1 LAAHSA
7 VLHCQRDAEEIMANG
22 KGIHWGKWL
31 GVLLVLAAAG
41 GAAVWYLKT
50 HKDEGTQYQ
59 TATVTRGNLTQ
70 VVTATGQIGPVV
82 NVQVGSQIS
91 GIVKKLD
98 VDYNSVVKSNQI
110 IAEIDTSTYDV
121 NVQKSEAGLA
131 NSKANL
137 VLAKVQADR
146 ADEMYT
152 NRLISASDHDIAKA
166 QLQQAEAQVQSD
178 EATLQNAKVQLS
190 YCTIYAPVDGVVIS
204 RNVDVGQT
212 VAASFNT
219 PTLFVIANDLTKM
232 QIDALVSEA
241 DIGGVATN
249 QDVTFTVDAYPYR
262 TFRGKVS
269 QVRYGAI
276 TNQNVIN
283 YDCVIGVNNSDLKL
297 LPGMTANVSVII
309 AERDNV
315 LKVPNAALRFRLPE
329 AVAAE
334 AKTNTSFQVAGQGGP
349 GAGGG
354 GGPGAG
360 SGGPGGGGP
369 GAGGVGGGRPGG
381 RGGGPGGEGRGAMPG
396 DRGMAAQRPRPERQ
410 LGRTVYVLPKADPKQ
425 QANVKPQPVQVKVG
439 ISDGINTEILDGLD
453 EGAQIVTGIL
463 NPDTGS
469 RPGSP
474 PNPFGGGGFRRGF

>member
-1 LAAHSA
+1 
-7 VLHCQRDAEEIMANG
+7 MANG
-22 KGIHWGKWL
+22 KGIRWGKWL
-31 GVLLVLAAAG
+31 SLLVVLAAAG
-41 GAAVWYLKT
+41 GAALWYLKT
-50 HKDEGTQYQ
+50 HRDEGAQYQ
-59 TATVTRGNLTQ
+59 TATVTRGNVTQ

-82 NVQVGSQIS
+82 NIQVGSQIS

-110 IAEIDTSTYDV
+110 IAEIDPSTYEV
-121 NVQKSEAGLA
+121 NVQKAEAGLA

-137 VLAKVQADR
+137 VLAKVQSDR
-146 ADEMYT
+146 ADELFT
-152 NRLISASDHDIAKA
+152 NRLISASDHDTARA

-219 PTLFVIANDLTKM
+219 PTLFVIANDLAKM
-232 QIDALVSEA
+232 EIDALVSEA
-241 DIGGVATN
+241 DIGGVSTN
-249 QDVTFTVDAYPYR
+249 QDVNFTVDAYPYR
-262 TFRGKVS
+262 TFHGNVS

-297 LPGMTANVSVII
+297 LPGMTANVSIII

-334 AKTNTSFQVAGQGGP
+334 AKTNTTFQVAAQGGP

-360 SGGPGGGGP
+360 GGGPGGGGF
-369 GAGGVGGGRPGG
+369 GAGRPGG
-381 RGGGPGGEGRGAMPG
+381 RGGGQGGEGRGERGPSG
-396 DRGMAAQRPRPERQ
+396 DGGMAARRPRPERQ
-410 LGRTVYVLPKADPKQ
+410 LARTVYVLPKTDAKQ
-425 QANVKPQPVQVKVG
+425 QPNAKPQPVQVKVG
-439 ISDGINTEILDGLD
+439 ISDGINTEILDGVD

-463 NPDTGS
+463 NPDTGSS

>member
-1 LAAHSA
+1 MS
-7 VLHCQRDAEEIMANG
+7 NG
-22 KGIHWGKWL
+22 KGFHWGKWL
-31 GVLLVLAAAG
+31 SVLVVLAAAG
-41 GAAVWYLKT
+41 GAAVWYLKA
-50 HKDEGTQYQ
+50 HRDEAAQYQ
-59 TATVTRGNLTQ
+59 TTTVTRGNLTQ

-91 GIVKKLD
+91 GIVKKLY
-98 VDYNSVVKSNQI
+98 VDYNSVVKSNQV

-121 NVQKSEAGLA
+121 NVQKAEAGLA

-146 ADEMYT
+146 ADELYT
-152 NRLISASDHDIAKA
+152 NRLISASDHDTAKA

-178 EATLQNAKVQLS
+178 QATLQNAKVQLS
-190 YCTIYAPVDGVVIS
+190 YCTIFAPVDGVVIS

-219 PTLFVIANDLTKM
+219 PTLFQIANDLTKM
-232 QIDALVSEA
+232 EIDALVSEA

-297 LPGMTANVSVII
+297 LPGMTANVSIII
-309 AERDNV
+309 AERDEV

-334 AKTNTSFQVAGQGGP
+334 AKTNAAFQVAAQNGP
-349 GAGGG
+349 GGG
-354 GGPGAG
+354 GGPG
-360 SGGPGGGGP
+360 SGGGF
-369 GAGGVGGGRPGG
+369 GGGRPGG
-381 RGGGPGGEGRGAMPG
+381 RGGGQGGEGRGGGPPG
-396 DRGMAAQRPRPERQ
+396 EGGMAARRPRPERQ
-410 LGRTVYVLPKADPKQ
+410 LARTVYILPKTDAKQ
-425 QANVKPQPVQVKVG
+425 QPNAKPQPVQVKVG
-439 ISDGINTEILDGLD
+439 ISDGINTEILDGLE
-453 EGAQIVTGIL
+453 EGVQVVTGVL
-463 NPDTGS
+463 NPDTTS
-469 RPGSP
+469 TRPGSP
-474 PNPFGGGGFRRGF
+474 ANPFGGGGFRRGF

>member
-1 LAAHSA
+1 MWTESGNLAAHSA
-7 VLHCQRDAEEIMANG
+7 VLHCQQDTEEIMANG

-31 GVLLVLAAAG
+31 GLLLVLAGAG

-50 HKDEGTQYQ
+50 HHDEGTQYQ
-59 TATVTRGNLTQ
+59 TTTVTRGNLTQ

-91 GIVKKLD
+91 GIVKKLY
-98 VDYNSVVKSNQI
+98 VDYNSIVKSNQI
-110 IAEIDTSTYDV
+110 IAEIDPSTYDV
-121 NVQKSEAGLA
+121 NVQKAEAGLA

-137 VLAKVQADR
+137 VLAKVQAGR
-146 ADEMYT
+146 ADELYT
-152 NRLISASDHDIAKA
+152 NRLISASDHDTARA

-219 PTLFVIANDLTKM
+219 PTLFVIANDLAKM

-249 QDVTFTVDAYPYR
+249 QDVNFTVDAYPYR
-262 TFRGKVS
+262 TFHGKVS

-297 LPGMTANVSVII
+297 LPGMTANVSIII
-309 AERDNV
+309 AERDDV
-315 LKVPNAALRFRLPE
+315 VKVPNAALRFRPPE
-329 AVAAE
+329 AIAAE
-334 AKTNTSFQVAGQGGP
+334 AKTNAAFQIAAQSGGGPGGPGGP
-349 GAGGG
+349 GA
-354 GGPGAG
+354 
-360 SGGPGGGGP
+360 SGGRSGGM
-369 GAGGVGGGRPGG
+369 G
-381 RGGGPGGEGRGAMPG
+381 RGGGPGGGEGRGERGPPG
-396 DRGMAAQRPRPERQ
+396 EGGIAARRPRQERQ
-410 LGRTVYVLPKADPKQ
+410 MARTVYVLPKTDAKQ
-425 QANVKPQPVQVKVG
+425 QPNAKPQPVQVRVG

-453 EGAQIVTGIL
+453 EGAQVITGML
-463 NPDTGS
+463 TSDTSSS

>member
-1 LAAHSA
+1 MSAESGNLAAHSA
-7 VLHCQRDAEEIMANG
+7 VLHCQQDAEEIMANG
-22 KGIHWGKWL
+22 KGIRWGKWL

-50 HKDEGTQYQ
+50 HKDEAAQYQ

-91 GIVKKLD
+91 GIVKKLF

-121 NVQKSEAGLA
+121 NVQKAEAGLA
-131 NSKANL
+131 NSKANM

-146 ADEMYT
+146 ADALYT
-152 NRLISASDHDIAKA
+152 NRLTSASDHDIAKA

-232 QIDALVSEA
+232 EIDALVSEA
-241 DIGGVATN
+241 DIGGVSTN
-249 QDVTFTVDAYPYR
+249 QDATFTVDAYPYR

-297 LPGMTANVSVII
+297 LPGMTANVSIII
-309 AERDNV
+309 AERDDV

-334 AKTNTSFQVAGQGGP
+334 AKTNTTFQVAAQGGP

-354 GGPGAG
+354 GQGN
-360 SGGPGGGGP
+360 GGF
-369 GAGGVGGGRPGG
+369 GGGRPGG
-381 RGGGPGGEGRGAMPG
+381 RGGQGGEGRGGPPG
-396 DRGMAAQRPRPERQ
+396 EGGMAARRPRPERQ
-410 LGRTVYVLPKADPKQ
+410 LARTVYILPKTDAKQ
-425 QANVKPQPVQVKVG
+425 QANAKPQPVQVKVG
-439 ISDGINTEILDGLD
+439 ISDGINTEILDGID

-469 RPGSP
+469 ARPGSP

>member
-1 LAAHSA
+1 VGALIGGGIWYFVQASSSA
-7 VLHCQRDAEEIMANG
+7 P
-22 KGIHWGKWL
+22 
-31 GVLLVLAAAG
+31 
-41 GAAVWYLKT
+41 
-50 HKDEGTQYQ
+50 QYQ
-59 TATVTRGNLTQ
+59 IVPVAKGDLVQ
-70 VVTATGQIGPVV
+70 VVTATGQLNPVV

-91 GIVKKLD
+91 GIVKKLF

-121 NVQKSEAGLA
+121 NVQKAEAGLA
-131 NSKANL
+131 NSKANM

-146 ADEMYT
+146 ADALYT
-152 NRLISASDHDIAKA
+152 NRLTSASDHDIAKA

-232 QIDALVSEA
+232 EIDALVSEA
-241 DIGGVATN
+241 DIGGVSTN
-249 QDVTFTVDAYPYR
+249 QDATFTVDAYPYR

-297 LPGMTANVSVII
+297 LPGMTANVSIII
-309 AERDNV
+309 AERDDV

-334 AKTNTSFQVAGQGGP
+334 AKTNTTFQVAAQGGP

-354 GGPGAG
+354 GQGN
-360 SGGPGGGGP
+360 GGF
-369 GAGGVGGGRPGG
+369 GGGRPGG
-381 RGGGPGGEGRGAMPG
+381 RGGQGGEGRGGPPG
-396 DRGMAAQRPRPERQ
+396 EGGMAARRPRPERQ
-410 LGRTVYVLPKADPKQ
+410 LARTVYILPKTDAKQ
-425 QANVKPQPVQVKVG
+425 QANAKPQPVQVKVG
-439 ISDGINTEILDGLD
+439 ISDGINTEILDGID

-469 RPGSP
+469 ARPGSP